1 MDSIADGPQVQVKF
15 VTQQRQF
22 AIPETAIQTPARLR
36 RYGLSQIIN
45 LVLQNEGG
53 TSILLASATRTKR
66 GLRSPPNMICIH
78 SINNEAKRN

>member
-1 MDSIADGPQVQVKF
+1 MEALVEGPQVQVRF
-15 VTQQRQF
+15 VTQQRQY

-53 TSILLASATRTKR
+53 
-66 GLRSPPNMICIH
+66 
-78 SINNEAKRN
+78 

>member
-1 MDSIADGPQVQVKF
+1 MDSLEDGPQVQVKF
-15 VTQQRQF
+15 ITQQRQF

-53 TSILLASATRTKR
+53 
-66 GLRSPPNMICIH
+66 
-78 SINNEAKRN
+78 E